1 MFKYNLYPR
10 NPDGEDNNSA
20 ADDGASLFEEFSD
33 SLTELKMGNKLY
45 QRWVVRISRLE
56 HANDLSQNDVKAIY
70 GPSSSFIM
78 F

>member
-1 MFKYNLYPR
+1 MFFR

-45 QRWVVRISRLE
+45 QRSVDR
-56 HANDLSQNDVKAIY
+56 LSQLNTLVI
-70 GPSSSFIM
+70 GNFM
-78 F
+78 T

>member
-1 MFKYNLYPR
+1 MVFR

-45 QRWVVRISRLE
+45 QRLVEMRLIYTTFE
-56 HANDLSQNDVKAIY
+56 KAI
-70 GPSSSFIM
+70 IV
-78 F
+78 

>member
-1 MFKYNLYPR
+1 MEIITLYSR

-45 QRWVVRISRLE
+45 QRIL
-56 HANDLSQNDVKAIY
+56 
-70 GPSSSFIM
+70 
-78 F
+78 

>member
-1 MFKYNLYPR
+1 MNTEIITLYSR

-45 QRWVVRISRLE
+45 QRYADKQL
-56 HANDLSQNDVKAIY
+56 A
-70 GPSSSFIM
+70 
-78 F
+78 